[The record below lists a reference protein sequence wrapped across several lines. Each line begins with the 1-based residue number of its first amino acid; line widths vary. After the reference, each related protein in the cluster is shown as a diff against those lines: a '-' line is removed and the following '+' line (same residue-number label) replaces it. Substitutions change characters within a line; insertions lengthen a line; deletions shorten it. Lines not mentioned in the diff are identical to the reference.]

1 MQSRKI
7 GVLLGGMSS
16 EREVSLRT
24 GEAVLAA
31 LRERGHRAV
40 PIYVDRDVD
49 VALRQEQIEVAFIAL
64 HGRWGEDGCV
74 QGLLE
79 MLGIPYTGSDVL
91 ASALA
96 MHKAKAKEL
105 FRLHNLPTPAYY
117 TVTGARLADG
127 PEETPDDEDPRDAT
141 RGGVN
146 VAASPRHSPEGG
158 YGEAPL
164 WINALAAIH
173 GDFGFP
179 CVVKPV
185 REGSSVGVSIC
196 RDPADLHPAVERA
209 LRFDDEI
216 LVERFIAGRE
226 ISVAVLGDRA
236 IGAVEIAP
244 RDGFYDYANKYT
256 RGATDYYVPPRVSP
270 ERYRGLLT
278 QALRAHLALGCGGAT
293 RVDMMLS
300 EAGNEFLLEVNTL
313 PGLTPTNLLP
323 KIADA
328 AGISF
333 GELCEMMLAGAG
345 LASRRGR
352 GERRIAQRAFVG
364 DDRRAPVAEPPC
376 EAPPA

>member
-1 MQSRKI
+1 MLSRKI
-7 GVLLGGMSS
+7 GVLLGGLSS
-16 EREVSLRT
+16 EREVSLRS

-31 LRERGHRAV
+31 LRQRGHDAV
-40 PIYVDRDVD
+40 PIYVDRDLD

-117 TVTGARLADG
+117 VLS
-127 PEETPDDEDPRDAT
+127 
-141 RGGVN
+141 
-146 VAASPRHSPEGG
+146 AA
-158 YGEAPL
+158 
-164 WINALAAIH
+164 ALAGPAAGRDGSDELTAIH

-196 RDPADLHPAVERA
+196 RAPEGLGPAVERA

-216 LVERFIAGRE
+216 LVERFIAGKE
-226 ISVAVLGDRA
+226 VSVAVLEDRA
-236 IGAVEIAP
+236 LGAVEIAP
-244 RDGFYDYANKYT
+244 REGFYDYASKYT
-256 RGATDYYVPPRVSP
+256 RGATDYFVPPRVSP

-278 QALRAHLALGCGGAT
+278 QALRAHRALGCHGAT
-293 RVDMMLS
+293 RVDMMVS
-300 EAGNEFLLEVNTL
+300 DSGNEFVLEVNTL
-313 PGLTPTNLLP
+313 PGLTPTSLLP

-328 AGISF
+328 AGIAF
-333 GELCEMMLAGAG
+333 GELCDMMLAGAS
-345 LASRRGR
+345 LAGRRGR
-352 GERRIAQRAFVG
+352 GERRITQRAFVG
-364 DDRRAPVAEPPC
+364 DDRRREPAS
-376 EAPPA
+376 EARPEGRYEQH

>member
-31 LRERGHRAV
+31 LRERGHRVV

-64 HGRWGEDGCV
+64 HGRWGEDGCI

-117 TVTGARLADG
+117 TVTGAQLADG

-146 VAASPRHSPEGG
+146 VAAPPRQ
-158 YGEAPL
+158 
-164 WINALAAIH
+164 
-173 GDFGFP
+173 
-179 CVVKPV
+179 
-185 REGSSVGVSIC
+185 R
-196 RDPADLHPAVERA
+196 
-209 LRFDDEI
+209 
-216 LVERFIAGRE
+216 GRE
-226 ISVAVLGDRA
+226 SPLSIDWPDR
-236 IGAVEIAP
+236 
-244 RDGFYDYANKYT
+244 
-256 RGATDYYVPPRVSP
+256 S
-270 ERYRGLLT
+270 
-278 QALRAHLALGCGGAT
+278 
-293 RVDMMLS
+293 
-300 EAGNEFLLEVNTL
+300 
-313 PGLTPTNLLP
+313 
-323 KIADA
+323 
-328 AGISF
+328 
-333 GELCEMMLAGAG
+333 
-345 LASRRGR
+345 
-352 GERRIAQRAFVG
+352 ERRR
-364 DDRRAPVAEPPC
+364 
-376 EAPPA
+376 PPAWSNSTFERSEQPPA

>member
-7 GVLLGGMSS
+7 GVLLGGLSS

-31 LRERGHRAV
+31 LRQRGHDAI

-49 VALRQEQIEVAFIAL
+49 VALRQEHIEVAFIAL

-117 TVTGARLADG
+117 TLVGA
-127 PEETPDDEDPRDAT
+127 
-141 RGGVN
+141 
-146 VAASPRHSPEGG
+146 
-158 YGEAPL
+158 
-164 WINALAAIH
+164 ALAGESGDPLSIDELTAIH

-196 RDPADLHPAVERA
+196 REPGELGPAVERA

-216 LVERFIAGRE
+216 LVERFIAGKE

-236 IGAVEIAP
+236 LGAVEIAP

-278 QALRAHLALGCGGAT
+278 QALRAHLALGCRGAT
-293 RVDMMLS
+293 RVDMMVS
-300 EAGNEFLLEVNTL
+300 EAGNEFILEVNTL
-313 PGLTPTNLLP
+313 PGLTKTSLLP
-323 KIADA
+323 KIARSIGMDYPT
-328 AGISF
+328 
-333 GELCEMMLAGAG
+333 LCEHILET
-345 LASRRGR
+345 AST
-352 GERRIAQRAFVG
+352 I
-364 DDRRAPVAEPPC
+364 
-376 EAPPA
+376 